1 MAGPHALRHH
11 LALNEAAEGGGDAAG
26 CRRGASRMTER
37 AALES
42 GRILIAEDNP
52 FVAFELGQYLVDF
65 GCQVVGPAGTVD
77 DALRL
82 AKEEMLDG
90 ALLDLNLRDRSALPV
105 ARELMA
111 RGVPLILITGY
122 DDAAIPGELA
132 SVPRLRKPFLEAELN
147 RLMLATFR
155 S

>member
-1 MAGPHALRHH
+1 MTEKSAL
-11 LALNEAAEGGGDAAG
+11 EG
-26 CRRGASRMTER
+26 CRV
-37 AALES
+37 
-42 GRILIAEDNP
+42 LIAEDNP
-52 FVAFELGQYLVDF
+52 FVAFELGQYLMDF
-65 GCQVVGPAGTVD
+65 GCEAVGPAGTVD

-90 ALLDLNLRDRSALPV
+90 ALLDLNLRDQSALPV

-111 RGVPLILITGY
+111 RGIPLILITGY
-122 DDAAIPGELA
+122 DDDAIPGELA